1 MDRKL
6 YLMKCGH
13 VADAHDPYG
22 NQICALCLGINDGA
36 DEIEKECVEKIGLEN
51 RIAKCVYG
59 DHETE
64 SKWELAGFKYC
75 PYQKYDEYYC
85 GCYGWN

>member
-22 NQICALCLGINDGA
+22 NPICASCIGMRDGA
-36 DEIEKECVEKIGLEN
+36 DEIEKECIGNIGLEN
-51 RIAKCVYG
+51 RFAKCVYG
-59 DHETE
+59 DHKTE
-64 SKWELAGFKYC
+64 SRWKLSGFKFC